1 MSKGRSHTAIKVQDL
16 TPRRKLPFGGHVT
29 PAARILLCS
38 PDNRYQLLRGSQVT
52 PAGSLLCYAHA
63 GTFCTHDQCKK
74 GLFALMLARRASSAH
89 THTKKKFSFRSFL
102 RFCNSIFI
110 ISFRSFR
117 SLSLF
122 LQSFAFR
129 DKTSGKRLQTKQ
141 QVFAEQVTGVRGK
154 RQKQQA
160 SADKTKQQVFAD
172 KFDLSF
178 AI

>member
-1 MSKGRSHTAIKVQDL
+1 MPMRALFVHTI
-16 TPRRKLPFGGHVT
+16 
-29 PAARILLCS
+29 
-38 PDNRYQLLRGSQVT
+38 N
-52 PAGSLLCYAHA
+52 
-63 GTFCTHDQCKK
+63 
-74 GLFALMLARRASSAH
+74 ARRVFLRSCLQGEH
-89 THTKKKFSFRSFL
+89 LPLTRTKKKFSFRSFL